1 MTHSPSLLSPLRP
14 LEEPTLTG
22 SPTGSSWRV
31 SSALPVSYSVRTC
44 QDLLDPDNDDLEREA
59 FGGPSR
65 RRLIIVEQ
73 KVFDLYGTRLQAYL
87 NHRDLPGHVVS
98 LAADESVKNQH
109 LANRVVDAIDGFGID
124 RKREPIVV
132 IGGGVLLDVVG
143 WVASSYRRGTPY
155 IRIPTTLIGLV
166 DAGVGIKTAV
176 NHNGHKNI
184 IGSYHPPVSALLDSH
199 FLVTLPSRHV
209 SNGMAEI
216 AKMGLMCDVAL
227 WKLIAAQPD
236 ELIRTG
242 LGSTDPSMRPGGQEI
257 LSRAIHSMLAEL
269 QPNLWEKDLH
279 RLVDFGHT
287 FSPVLEM
294 AVLPELLH
302 GEAVALD
309 MAICSALSNRRGL
322 LADGSLEEIMA
333 TLSRLGLPVD
343 HPATTPE
350 LLDRG
355 LAQATAHR
363 GGMQR
368 IPVPVE
374 PGSAE
379 FLEGVTSSELVDAL
393 DRVRRIARD
402 L

>member
-1 MTHSPSLLSPLRP
+1 MTHPPAVLTAPRP
-14 LEEPTLTG
+14 FEEPALTG

-44 QDLLDPDNDDLEREA
+44 QDLLDPGNDDLEREA
-59 FGGPSR
+59 FGGSSR
-65 RRLIIVEQ
+65 RRLVIVEQ
-73 KVFDLYGTRLQAYL
+73 KVFDLYGARLLAYL
-87 NHRDLPGHVVS
+87 DHRNLAGHVVS

-109 LANRVVDAIDGFGID
+109 LANRVVEAIDGFGID

-143 WVASSYRRGTPY
+143 WVAGSYRRGTPY

-166 DAGVGIKTAV
+166 DAGVGIKTAI

-184 IGSYHPPVSALLDSH
+184 IGSYHPPVSALLDPQ
-199 FLVTLPSRHV
+199 FLATLPSRHV

-227 WKLIAAQPD
+227 WKLIAAQPG

-242 LGSTDPSMRPGGQEI
+242 LGSTDLSMRADAQEI

-269 QPNLWEKDLH
+269 QPNLWEKDLQ

-309 MAICSALSNRRGL
+309 MALCCALSNQRGL
-322 LADGSLEEIMA
+322 LADGPLEEIMS
-333 TLSRLGLPVD
+333 TLSRLGLPVS

-350 LLDRG
+350 LLVRG

-379 FLEGVTSSELVDAL
+379 FLEDVTNDELVDAL
-393 DRVRRIARD
+393 TRVRRIARD